1 MEDNL
6 AIDSANGA
14 VTLKY
19 YSTKVD
25 TDADADS
32 ASYLDFDGYLKLMVA
47 QMSNQDFNDPMSD
60 SEFIQQMASY
70 SMMEAI
76 SQMTEQTQISYAA
89 SLVGKAVTVNDGSN
103 FDTGVVESVI
113 ISDGKYQLLVNGT
126 KYDSDKVTDIV
137 DTNTYNTISKVIGMN
152 GTVKDSELGEY
163 TGKITNIIV
172 KGGEGYAV
180 INNRLYAFS
189 EISNISPDTSSDDSD
204 ETDTDNTVTE
214 GNTDN
219 TAADGGAG
227 STVTDDTSAQTE
239 AAANSGAVSYASVAD
254 SQASMFLAEDGYDY
268 NNALNDYAN
277 EKLAQYYNAIEN
289 DEELAEEYYFE
300 GAKDEEEDESFT
312 EVLGGYLSPMERAQ
326 AAQRS
331 AVLGSDGYYT
341 TEVEDVS
348 SMLSGVNDHSDEKG
362 FTVRDSSAMSSA
374 DDEDDE
380 ELLIEEEDI
389 DLSSIAASGTDT
401 ESGQITSYMTSSKN
415 PDRGLTEIYEGPGV
429 DLGVT
434 VGSNSAYTQWPTEYR
449 AFQNKYP
456 AEAAL
461 ANELGTKM
469 CDIRFIHNTD
479 INSVINTDTVLGCTV
494 SGKRFTDIG
503 FSGKGKLGE
512 VVTWAD
518 GSQRVEIISSSGST
532 WYTTTGNYT
541 LDEICDFSTNF
552 NIADKLTI
560 FEKVIRAAAKEYTAE
575 EQAILDSYSNAWAQ
589 HAYYN
594 SDTLL

>member
-1 MEDNL
+1 MAEDLSIN
-6 AIDSANGA
+6 SADGA

-76 SQMTEQTQISYAA
+76 SQMNEQSQISYAA

-103 FDTGVVESVI
+103 VETGLVESVI
-113 ISDGKYQLLVNGT
+113 ISDGKYQLLINGT

-137 DTNTYNTISKVIGMN
+137 DTNTYNTLMKVIGMN
-152 GTVKDSELGEY
+152 GTVNDSDLGEY

-189 EISNISPDTSSDDSD
+189 EISNITPDSTEDSESGSDNS
-204 ETDTDNTVTE
+204 VTE
-214 GNTDN
+214 GDTAAEGGADNAVSSDN
-219 TAADGGAG
+219 TAA
-227 STVTDDTSAQTE
+227 QTE
-239 AAANSGAVSYASVAD
+239 TAANAGAVQYASVAD

-268 NNALNDYAN
+268 SSAINDYAN
-277 EKLAQYYNAIEN
+277 AKLAEYYGSVESEEEDIE
-289 DEELAEEYYFE
+289 EEYYNE
-300 GAKDEEEDESFT
+300 EYEEEEEGVSD
-312 EVLGGYLSPMERAQ
+312 VLGDYLSPAERAQ

-341 TEVEDVS
+341 TEVDDVS
-348 SMLSGVNDHSDEKG
+348 SMLSGVNGPSDEKG
-362 FTVRDSSAMSSA
+362 ITVRESTAMSSA
-374 DDEDDE
+374 DNVDDE
-380 ELLIEEEDI
+380 ELFIEEEDEVLTGI
-389 DLSSIAASGTDT
+389 ESGTESGT
-401 ESGQITSYMTSSKN
+401 ESSSGQITSYMSSSLN
-415 PDRGLTEIYEGPGV
+415 PDRGLTSIYEDPGV
-429 DLGVT
+429 QLGVT
-434 VGSNSAYTQWPTEYR
+434 VGSNSAYDQWPPVYR

-461 ANELGTKM
+461 ANQLGTKM

-479 INSVINTDTVLGCTV
+479 INSVINTDTILGCTV
-494 SGKRFTDIG
+494 SGKYFTDIG

-518 GSQRVEIISSSGST
+518 GTQRVEIISSSGST
-532 WYTTTGNYT
+532 WYTTSGNFT

-552 NIADKLTI
+552 NIADQLTI
-560 FEKVIRAAAKEYTAE
+560 FEKVIRAAAKEYTPE
-575 EQAILDSYSNAWAQ
+575 EQAILDNYSRAWAQ
-589 HAYYN
+589 YSYYN
-594 SDTLL
+594 ADTLL

>member
-1 MEDNL
+1 MAEDLSIN
-6 AIDSANGA
+6 SADGA

-76 SQMTEQTQISYAA
+76 SQMNEQSQISYAA
-89 SLVGKAVTVNDGSN
+89 SLVGKAVTVSDGSN
-103 FDTGVVESVI
+103 VETGLVESVI
-113 ISDGKYQLLVNGT
+113 ISDGKYQLLINGS

-137 DTNTYNTISKVIGMN
+137 DTNTYNTLMKVIGMN
-152 GTVKDSELGEY
+152 GTVKDSDLGEY

-189 EISNISPDTSSDDSD
+189 EISNIAPDSTEDSSEDSESGSDNSVNEGETAAEGGADNAVSSDD
-204 ETDTDNTVTE
+204 
-214 GNTDN
+214 
-219 TAADGGAG
+219 TA
-227 STVTDDTSAQTE
+227 AQTE
-239 AAANSGAVSYASVAD
+239 TAANAGAVQYASVSD
-254 SQASMFLAEDGYDY
+254 SQASMFLSEDGYDY
-268 NNALNDYAN
+268 SSAINA
-277 EKLAQYYNAIEN
+277 KLAKYYGSAESEEEDIE
-289 DEELAEEYYFE
+289 EEYYTE
-300 GAKDEEEDESFT
+300 EYEEEEEGVSDI
-312 EVLGGYLSPMERAQ
+312 LGDYLSPAERAQ

-341 TEVEDVS
+341 TEVDDVS
-348 SMLSGVNDHSDEKG
+348 SMLSGVNGPSDEKG
-362 FTVRDSSAMSSA
+362 ITVRDSTAMSSA
-374 DDEDDE
+374 DDVDDE
-380 ELLIEEEDI
+380 ELFIEEEDEVLTDI
-389 DLSSIAASGTDT
+389 ESGA
-401 ESGQITSYMTSSKN
+401 ENGSGQISSYMTSSLN
-415 PDRGLTEIYEGPGV
+415 PDRGLTEIYEDPGV
-429 DLGVT
+429 QLGVT
-434 VGSNSAYTQWPTEYR
+434 VGSNSAYDQWPPAYR
-449 AFQNKYP
+449 AFQNNYP

-461 ANELGTKM
+461 ANQLGTKM

-479 INSVINTDTVLGCTV
+479 INSVINTDTILGRTV
-494 SGKRFTDIG
+494 SGKYFTDIG

-518 GSQRVEIISSSGST
+518 GTQRVEIISSSGST
-532 WYTTTGNYT
+532 WYTTSGRFT

-552 NIADKLTI
+552 NIADQLTI
-560 FEKVIRAAAKEYTAE
+560 FEKVIRAAAKENTPE
-575 EQAILDSYSNAWAQ
+575 EQAILDNYSNAWAQ
-589 HAYYN
+589 YSYYN
-594 SDTLL
+594 ADTLL

>member
-1 MEDNL
+1 MEENL

-19 YSTKVD
+19 YSTKVN

-32 ASYLDFDGYLKLMVA
+32 AGYLDFDGYLQLMVA

-76 SQMTEQTQISYAA
+76 SKMTEQTQVSYAA

-103 FDTGVVESVI
+103 VDTGVVESVI
-113 ISDGKYQLLVNGT
+113 ISDGKYQLLVNGS

-137 DTNTYNTISKVIGMN
+137 DTNTYNTLSKVIGMN
-152 GTVKDSELGEY
+152 GTVKDSDLGEY

-189 EISNISPDTSSDDSD
+189 EISNITADTESDASD
-204 ETDTDNTVTE
+204 ETGSDTENGSDNTVT
-214 GNTDN
+214 DD
-219 TAADGGAG
+219 AAD
-227 STVTDDTSAQTE
+227 STVTDDTAAQTE
-239 AAANSGAVSYASVAD
+239 TAANAGAAQYASVSD

-268 NNALNDYAN
+268 SNAINNYA
-277 EKLAQYYNAIEN
+277 EAKLAEYYSSIEN
-289 DEELAEEYYFE
+289 EDEEEEYYYE
-300 GAKDEEEDESFT
+300 ELEDDEEESFD
-312 EVLGGYLSPMERAQ
+312 EVLGDYLSPMERAQ
-326 AAQRS
+326 AAQRT

-348 SMLSGVNDHSDEKG
+348 SLSAINDHSDEKG
-362 FTVRDSSAMSSA
+362 ITVRESTAMSSA
-374 DDEDDE
+374 DNVDDE
-380 ELLIEEEDI
+380 ELLIEEEDDI
-389 DLSSIAASGTDT
+389 DLSSIAASGSDS
-401 ESGQITSYMTSSKN
+401 ESGQISSYMTSSLN
-415 PDRGLTEIYEGPGV
+415 PDRGLTEIYEDPGV
-429 DLGVT
+429 QLGVT
-434 VGSNSAYTQWPTEYR
+434 VGSNSAYEQWPLDYR

-479 INSVINTDTVLGCTV
+479 INSVINTDTILGSTV
-494 SGKRFTDIG
+494 SGKYFTDIG

-575 EQAILDSYSNAWAQ
+575 EQAILDSYSNAWAK